1 MSQVQEEMYSKVE
14 QMVKELLQKFYH
26 LTTEEAE
33 KIQNEVFQN
42 KREKVNAVKINR
54 DKNTEKKSIK
64 AEIERYKKMEQRE
77 KNRPKARTK
86 EDIKMEKER

>member
-14 QMVKELLQKFYH
+14 QMVKELLQ
-26 LTTEEAE
+26 
-33 KIQNEVFQN
+33 
-42 KREKVNAVKINR
+42 
-54 DKNTEKKSIK
+54 
-64 AEIERYKKMEQRE
+64 RE